1 MASLDKNQTR
11 NKKDGNSEVDHETK
25 KDGFCLVITVG
36 QQKRSD
42 SLGGLELQGLICAS
56 MLYH

>member
-25 KDGFCLVITVG
+25 KEGFHLVITVG

-42 SLGGLELQGLICAS
+42 SLGGLELQRLICAS

>member
-1 MASLDKNQTR
+1 M
-11 NKKDGNSEVDHETK
+11 KDGNSEVDHETK
-25 KDGFCLVITVG
+25 KDGFRLVITVG

-42 SLGGLELQGLICAS
+42 SIGGLELQELICAS